1 MALDIDTINKVV
13 ARFIAKKKTFEADKA
28 KTTYNLIEKKYDGM
42 SPYPEYWDGYNYSAA
57 MYDAILPH
65 ARADVF
71 PERVLSVR
79 APNQTKEQ
87 SQYIRA
93 NYKPNTLNVFEDF
106 RATISRAFA
115 DQNWSVKYNQ
125 ETDGRFE
132 NETFERFVNKDIRLF
147 GSLESFTKS
156 LLPTLKLV
164 DPNGIIAIKPD
175 EIETETDGEEI
186 RITNNLV
193 SPMPYY
199 YSCKHIVGHKSE
211 EYYLVISDDKSYVT
225 VGNSKK
231 EEGIVLEL
239 YDDTY
244 IYRIEQVGKKS
255 DYKFAE
261 PIIYFQHDL
270 GYIPCIKLM
279 GTPQYI
285 NNDLLFQS
293 PFITS
298 VPLLDQI
305 INDESYL
312 SLTKATSAFPF
323 MVALGEIC
331 EFTDSS
337 GSNCNNGQIFDAING
352 GYRTCPSCQG
362 AGLKSRFSPSGMLL
376 IKPKTSLS
384 EGDSGIT
391 GDYVKFV
398 SPSMD
403 TLKFLR
409 DEIDANFRKS
419 REILHIPSSDQTAS
433 VGESITATG
442 SLNKMRALY
451 AFLKPVSDQLF
462 MIYEFMLV
470 TMGQMRYG
478 EYFGG
483 VSLVYPTT
491 FDISTPSDYLS
502 IIAEGVRAGVPPA
515 VTYSNVYN
523 YIKAINYTD
532 DESSAIFELIMNAD
546 DLLLMTSSDI
556 IARIGLGMIE
566 KWQDVLHQSAPQLIM
581 ELIRKFEPNAN
592 YQKFLDQPIQE
603 QIIQL
608 NQLASN
614 KVYETLDPIEV
625 AQNKMIEMVSGITAT
640 DTPDVASTALNGAQV
655 QSLNDILN
663 SVATGVYPKDTGKA
677 VIKAAFPTL
686 TDQQINDIIDPVQ
699 PGSVTANEIPA

>member
-1 MALDIDTINKVV
+1 MALDIEEINRIVSKFVYK
-13 ARFIAKKKTFEADKA
+13 RKNWESMKA
-28 KTTYNLIEKKYDGM
+28 KTRYNNIEKKFEKVT
-42 SPYPEYWDGYNYSAA
+42 PYPEYWNGYNYSAM
-57 MYDAILPH
+57 MYEAILPH

-87 SQYIRA
+87 SEYIRA

-115 DQNWSVKYNQ
+115 DQNWSVKYNP
-125 ETDGRFE
+125 EKDIRFE
-132 NETFERFVNKDIRLF
+132 DETFQRYVNKGIRLF
-147 GSLESFTKS
+147 GSLEQFSKT
-156 LLPTLKLV
+156 LLPTLKLT

-175 EIETETDGEEI
+175 YIESEVVDEEVKL
-186 RITNNLV
+186 TNNLV
-193 SPMPYY
+193 DPMPYY
-199 YSCKHIVGHKSE
+199 YPCINIVGYESD
-211 EYYLVISDDKSYVT
+211 EYYLVISDDESYVT

-231 EEGIVLEL
+231 EEGIILEL
-239 YDDTY
+239 FDDTY
-244 IYRIEQVGKKS
+244 IYRISQVGKKS
-255 DYKFAE
+255 DLTFGE
-261 PIIYFQHDL
+261 PVVYFQHDL
-270 GYIPCIKLM
+270 GYVPCIKLM
-279 GTPQYI
+279 GTPQII
-285 NNDLLFQS
+285 NNELLFQS

-298 VPLLDQI
+298 VPLLDQV

-331 EFTDSS
+331 EFVDSS
-337 GSNCNNGQIFDAING
+337 GGSCSNGQIFDQING
-352 GYRTCPSCQG
+352 GYRTCPSCNG

-376 IKPKTSLS
+376 IKPKSSLS
-384 EGDSGIT
+384 EGDSGLT

-409 DEIDANFRKS
+409 EEIDSNLKKS
-419 REILHIPSSDQTAS
+419 REILHIPSSDQAATA
-433 VGESITATG
+433 GESVTATG

-451 AFLKPVSDQLF
+451 AFLKPISDQLF
-462 MIYEFMLV
+462 TIYEFMLI
-470 TMGQMRYG
+470 TIGEMRYG

-483 VSLVYPTT
+483 VTLVYPTT

-502 IIAEGVRAGVPPA
+502 IIAEGVKAGVPPA

-546 DLLLMTSSDI
+546 DLLLMNSADI

-581 ELIRKFEPNAN
+581 QLIREFEPTADYEN
-592 YQKFLDQPIQE
+592 FLDQPMQE

-625 AQNKMIEMVSGITAT
+625 ANNKMIEMVNGITAT

-686 TDQQINDIIDPVQ
+686 TDEQINNIIDPVQ
-699 PGSVTANEIPA
+699 PGSVNASEIPA

>member
-1 MALDIDTINKVV
+1 MRLKLGRGNYHAPIEFTCKTRCVMALDINDINRIV
-13 ARFIAKKKTFEADKA
+13 AKFVTKRKTWESERAKS
-28 KTTYNLIEKKYDGM
+28 TYNPIEKKYNTAYQ
-42 SPYPEYWDGYNYSAA
+42 YPEYWDGYNYAA
-57 MYDAILPH
+57 MMYEAILPH

-71 PERVLSVR
+71 PEKVLSVR

-87 SQYIRA
+87 AEYIRA

-115 DQNWSVKYNQ
+115 DQNWSVKYNE

-132 NETFERFVNKDIRLF
+132 DETFQNYVNKEIRLF

-156 LLPTLKLV
+156 LLPTLKLT

-175 EIETETDGEEI
+175 DIETETDGEEI
-186 RITNNLV
+186 RLTNNLV
-193 SPMPYY
+193 DPMPYY
-199 YSCKHIVGHKSE
+199 YPCVNIVGMQVN
-211 EYYLVISDDKSYVT
+211 EYFLVISDEKSYVQS
-225 VGNSKK
+225 GNSKK
-231 EEGIVLEL
+231 EEGIILEL
-239 YDDTY
+239 YDDEF
-244 IYRIEQVGKKS
+244 IYRIEQTGKKS
-255 DYKFAE
+255 DMKFAE
-261 PIIYFQHDL
+261 PVVYFQHDL
-270 GYIPCIKLM
+270 GYVPCIRLM
-279 GTPQYI
+279 GTPQFI
-285 NNDLLFQS
+285 NNELLFQS

-323 MVALGEIC
+323 MVALGEVC

-337 GSNCNNGQIFDAING
+337 GSNCSNGQIFDSVNG
-352 GYRTCPSCQG
+352 GYRTCPSCG
-362 AGLKSRFSPSGMLL
+362 GSGLKSRFSPSGMLL

-384 EGDSGIT
+384 EGDSGLS

-409 DEIDANFRKS
+409 EEIDANFKKS
-419 REILHIPSSDQTAS
+419 REILHLPSSDAAAS
-433 VGESITATG
+433 IGESQTATG

-451 AFLKPVSDQLF
+451 AFLKPISDQLF
-462 MIYEFMLV
+462 TIYEFMLV
-470 TMGQMRYG
+470 SIGRMRYG

-483 VSLVYPTT
+483 VTLVYPTT

-502 IIAEGVRAGVPPA
+502 IIAEGVKAGVPPA

-546 DLLLMTSSDI
+546 DLLLMNSSDI

-581 ELIRKFEPNAN
+581 ELIRKFEPTIE
-592 YQKFLDQPIQE
+592 YRKFLDQPIQD
-603 QIIQL
+603 QITQL
-608 NQLASN
+608 NELAVSR
-614 KVYETLDPIEV
+614 VSETLDPIQR
-625 AQNKMIEMVSGITAT
+625 AQQDLINGI
-640 DTPDVASTALNGAQV
+640 V
-655 QSLNDILN
+655 
-663 SVATGVYPKDTGKA
+663 
-677 VIKAAFPTL
+677 
-686 TDQQINDIIDPVQ
+686 
-699 PGSVTANEIPA
+699 